1 MSFDHDQVRSLVA
14 QNEAMRRQ
22 ADESERRI
30 RLAAELEIARID
42 SRLASRR
49 GASMSDEMAA
59 HEYQT
64 MIMRRGQLLNLL
76 A

>member
-30 RLAAELEIARID
+30 RMAAELEIARID

-49 GASMSDEMAA
+49 GAAMSDEMAA
-59 HEYQT
+59 HEYQS